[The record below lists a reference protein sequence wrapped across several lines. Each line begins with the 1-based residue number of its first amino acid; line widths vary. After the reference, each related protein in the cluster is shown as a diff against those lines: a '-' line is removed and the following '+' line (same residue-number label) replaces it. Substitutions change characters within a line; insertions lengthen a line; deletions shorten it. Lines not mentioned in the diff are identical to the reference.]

1 MDDMRMPKGRYIV
14 PALSQGLAA
23 LSLFSRERIR
33 LTAPDIANALTL
45 PRTTV
50 FRMLHT
56 LEAMGFVR
64 REDDERHFR
73 LGPAMLGSG
82 FAYLASLDFVEVA
95 QPILQRLR
103 DAMGMSVH
111 MAIRD
116 NQDIVYISR
125 FAAHTTVRSSV
136 TIGTRLPSHA
146 TVMGRMLLLD
156 MNHEELCALYPVE
169 PLQKFSP
176 KTPVSI
182 AELQI
187 MLAGDRERGY
197 AATQSFFERGVSSVA
212 APVRD
217 ATGTIVAA
225 INVTSVDAHVDPV
238 LMEGKVKDAVLQA
251 STEITRWISN
261 DPVSRSRVQDV

>member
-1 MDDMRMPKGRYIV
+1 MDDARLPRGKYIV

-23 LSLFSRERIR
+23 LSLFSRTRVR
-33 LTAPDIANALTL
+33 LTAPDISQELGL

-64 REDDERHFR
+64 REEDDRHFR

-103 DAMGMSVH
+103 DTLRMSVH

-116 NQDIVYISR
+116 GQDIVYVSR
-125 FAAHTTVRSSV
+125 YAAPTTVRSSV
-136 TIGTRLPSHA
+136 TIGTRFPSHA
-146 TVMGRMLLLD
+146 TIMGRMLLLE
-156 MNHEELCALYPVE
+156 MSESELRDLYPIE
-169 PLQKFSP
+169 PLQKFSEQ
-176 KTPVSI
+176 TPLSI
-182 AELQI
+182 ADLLQ
-187 MLAGDRERGY
+187 LLEDDRARGY

-217 ATGTIVAA
+217 ASGLITAA
-225 INVTSVDAHVDPV
+225 INVTSVDAYVDPA
-238 LMEGKVKDAVLQA
+238 LMEGAVKDAVLVA
-251 STEITRWISN
+251 ATEITRWISN
-261 DPVSRSRVQDV
+261 DTDLRSPARRA